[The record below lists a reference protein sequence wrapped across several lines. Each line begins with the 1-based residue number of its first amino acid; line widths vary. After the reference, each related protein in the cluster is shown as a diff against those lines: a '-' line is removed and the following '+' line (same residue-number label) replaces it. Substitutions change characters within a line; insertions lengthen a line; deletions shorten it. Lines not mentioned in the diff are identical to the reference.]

1 MKKINW
7 CPGKGYVEFQKLLAT
22 GKQIECEVCKEAMEE
37 CGFDAEELKN
47 EVESAL
53 AGDKAAPAEGNVGN
67 PEQSDGPPA
76 AKKRRRGP
84 RSEVQDVLE
93 TRRRCKS
100 CSQSV

>member
-67 PEQSDGPPA
+67 P
-76 AKKRRRGP
+76 
-84 RSEVQDVLE
+84 
-93 TRRRCKS
+93 
-100 CSQSV
+100 